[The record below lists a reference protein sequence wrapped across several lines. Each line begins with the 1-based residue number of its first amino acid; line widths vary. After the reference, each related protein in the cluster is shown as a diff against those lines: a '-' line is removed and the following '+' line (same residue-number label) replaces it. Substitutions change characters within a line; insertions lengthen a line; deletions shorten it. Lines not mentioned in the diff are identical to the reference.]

1 VQAEKLD
8 VTIGDRTLVRN
19 ATVRAMRGDVVAL
32 IGPNGAGKT
41 TLLSTLLG
49 ARAPGAGEVRIGSS
63 ISPAWYR
70 QDLAGVPMDQSMY
83 DVILDMRPL
92 WTRGQIQGHLGAF
105 GFSGDEVLRSTNSL
119 SGGERARVALAMIT
133 LQRANLLVLDEP
145 TNHLDVESIESLEDA
160 IEEYEGTVIL
170 VSHDRAFLRELATHV
185 WAITN
190 GTLEDFNGPFV
201 EWEGMQSERERAKN
215 ADAAAATAVRKTA
228 ERAAAQKLSS
238 VSTDGSKARK
248 AARLDVERCESA
260 VAAAESR
267 MRDIEASLA
276 DPALYQGS
284 GDGVRRAG
292 ELQKQLTE
300 ARRVHDAAVD
310 AWAAS
315 TERLEQMS
323 K

>member
-1 VQAEKLD
+1 
-8 VTIGDRTLVRN
+8 
-19 ATVRAMRGDVVAL
+19 
-32 IGPNGAGKT
+32 
-41 TLLSTLLG
+41 
-49 ARAPGAGEVRIGSS
+49 
-63 ISPAWYR
+63 
-70 QDLAGVPMDQSMY
+70 MDQSMY

-92 WTRGQIQGHLGAF
+92 WTRGQIQGHLGAL

-119 SGGERARVALAMIT
+119 SGGERSRVALAMIT

-201 EWEGMQSERERAKN
+201 EWEALQADRERAKN
-215 ADAAAATAVRKTA
+215 ADAAVATAARKTA

-238 VSTDGSKARK
+238 VGTDGAKARK
-248 AARLDVERCESA
+248 AARLDVERCENA

-267 MRDIEASLA
+267 MRDFEAGLA

-292 ELQKQLTE
+292 ELQKQLAE

-310 AWAAS
+310 AWAAA
-315 TERLEQMS
+315 TERLE
-323 K
+323 KLNG